1 MKVSI
6 LQMYLMFWIT
16 IFSLNA
22 QTNERYIEV
31 TGTSEV
37 ETAPDKI
44 HYIIEIQEYF
54 EEEFDG
60 KSKPEEYRTKVPLSW
75 IERRLMWV
83 LETNDIPRESVRI
96 QEIGDYWRKQGQDFL
111 ISKQLDITLQD
122 FKQIDAIVKHVDT
135 RGIRTMRCIFRL
147 IPVHRFR

>member
-6 LQMYLMFWIT
+6 LQMFLMFWIT

-37 ETAPDKI
+37 EIIPDKI

-54 EEEFDG
+54 EEEGVDVDG
-60 KSKPEEYRTKVPLSW
+60 MTPEDLEIAKV
-75 IERRLMWV
+75 
-83 LETNDIPRESVRI
+83 
-96 QEIGDYWRKQGQDFL
+96 FL
-111 ISKQLDITLQD
+111 
-122 FKQIDAIVKHVDT
+122 
-135 RGIRTMRCIFRL
+135 R
-147 IPVHRFR
+147 HRDG

>member
-6 LQMYLMFWIT
+6 LQMFLMFWIT

-37 ETAPDKI
+37 EIIPDKI

-83 LETNDIPRESVRI
+83 LVNI
-96 QEIGDYWRKQGQDFL
+96 QTIGYNFAGFQ
-111 ISKQLDITLQD
+111 
-122 FKQIDAIVKHVDT
+122 AN
-135 RGIRTMRCIFRL
+135 
-147 IPVHRFR
+147 

>member
-1 MKVSI
+1 
-6 LQMYLMFWIT
+6 MFWIT

-111 ISKQLDITLQD
+111 ISKQLDITL
-122 FKQIDAIVKHVDT
+122 
-135 RGIRTMRCIFRL
+135 
-147 IPVHRFR
+147 